1 MTLVEHIRKLS
12 LRWQISVLLG
22 IAILISLL
30 ALGTLAF
37 QKSREIVTE
46 MTLEKMVAQTN
57 EIASNL
63 ESTLARSRADTL
75 AIPSYPPIPGI
86 IRCWDNEQNPGQD
99 PVQTGSNVQIWMERL
114 AQIITTE
121 MRAYGE
127 RIESAF
133 YDAEGRG
140 VMRVV
145 SRRGDYELETEQIPN
160 IAQAP
165 YFLKTR
171 ELSSG
176 NTYVSPLQ
184 LNPRGNATIH
194 VCTPV
199 FSKSSEE
206 TLAEFRGIF
215 VITLAGD
222 ILFNNAV
229 QTLAGDRASQ
239 EQVIEIVDNTMQFLY
254 CSSNSDA
261 TAMSNDRFD
270 VLRPVRAERLLRND
284 LDGTHYGKNAKAI
297 YVQGADRP
305 DGKSMLGTFTRVFYD
320 PSDRTRFWGVT
331 TSEYGESAL
340 QSVTDL
346 RNRFLLTGT
355 LIMLGV
361 LTASYF
367 FAGRLAAPL
376 ATLSRTADEIA
387 GGQIDKPMPQI
398 HGAGEVIQLNTSFRE
413 MTQALRS
420 HIAEAKDQKSRT
432 QATIDSTADA
442 IISLNGEGT
451 ILSCNSATR
460 EMFGYSE
467 DQLVGQNASLLS
479 RALCN
484 DASHQPSHHL
494 APGEVRRLGAGSE
507 VTGRHRDGSEIPLL
521 MRVVA
526 MNYAGDE
533 IIIATLQDIAERKR
547 NELERG
553 KLFNAIR
560 DAVQRL
566 ATATQ
571 EILATTSQQAAGA
584 QEQAAT
590 VSEVVATAEEI
601 AQTAAQAAQRADEV
615 AQAARHTDEVGN
627 EGRMAIEGSVTA
639 MEEVKRQVESIAENM
654 LSLAERAQA
663 IGEII
668 ATVNDIAEQ
677 TNVLALNAAVEASRA
692 GEHGKG
698 FAVVAAEV
706 KSLAEQSKRATAQI
720 RSILSEIQ
728 AATNAAVLSTEHGT
742 HTVSQASDV
751 TSRAGEVIKTLAQTL
766 ADSTQMATQISAS
779 ANQQAAG
786 VRQLN
791 EGIRDIDTVTKQSL
805 SAVQQIEESARNLNG
820 LSNELASL
828 TEI

>member
-1 MTLVEHIRKLS
+1 MTLAEHVRKLS

-22 IAILISLL
+22 LALLISLL

-37 QKSREIVTE
+37 QKSREIVTD

-57 EIASNL
+57 EIANNL
-63 ESTLARSRADTL
+63 DSTLSRSRADTL

-99 PVQTGSNVQIWMERL
+99 PVQTGSNVQIWIQRL

-121 MRAYGE
+121 MRAYNE

-133 YDAEGRG
+133 YDATGQG

-145 SRRGDYELETEQIPN
+145 SRRGGHELETDQIRN
-160 IAQAP
+160 IADAP

-171 ELSSG
+171 ELKDG
-176 NTYVSPLQ
+176 DIYVSPLE
-184 LNPRGNATIH
+184 LNPNGNAIIH

-199 FSKSSEE
+199 FSNSNME
-206 TLAEFRGIF
+206 TDAEFRGIF
-215 VITLAGD
+215 VITLAGERV
-222 ILFNNAV
+222 FSNAV
-229 QTLAGDRASQ
+229 ETLAGDRVSQ

-270 VLRPVRAERLLRND
+270 ELRPVRAERLLRND
-284 LDGTHYGKNAKAI
+284 AESTQFGKNANAI
-297 YVQGADRP
+297 YVAGADRP

-340 QSVTDL
+340 QSVADL

-376 ATLSRTADEIA
+376 ATLTRTADEIA

-398 HGAGEVIQLNTSFRE
+398 QGAGEVIQLNTSFRE
-413 MTQALRS
+413 MTQALRN
-420 HIAEAKDQKSRT
+420 HIAEAKDQKART

-442 IISLNGEGT
+442 IVSLNQEGT

-479 RALCN
+479 QALCN
-484 DASHQPSHHL
+484 NGSQQTLHHL
-494 APGEVRRLGAGSE
+494 APGEVRRLGPGSE
-507 VTGRHRDGSEIPLL
+507 TTGRHQNGSEIPLL

-533 IIIATLQDIAERKR
+533 IYIATLQDIAERKR

-553 KLFNAIR
+553 KLFTAIR

-566 ATATQ
+566 ASATQ

-615 AQAARHTDEVGN
+615 AQTARHTDEVGN

-698 FAVVAAEV
+698 FAVVATEV

-728 AATNAAVLSTEHGT
+728 SATNAAVLSTEQGT